1 MSTTFNV
8 QTFLGQNGYGLNT
21 LDLSVR
27 FHGALYFRDAP
38 EQVPVHVSIRLSDEW
53 ATVLPSVQDVSK
65 EKLTAKKPLTLA
77 MFPFLP
83 LPSFFDPTDTCQWQQ
98 LTKQIEH
105 CLVVDPLLDSK
116 NPECY
121 RFMRELFWMAFIA
134 AYPDFPRG
142 KWLRWNA
149 LIPMEGDFISHWT
162 LKDEDTE
169 LPDIPIHVIIWEQ
182 FQSIIS
188 DTLSIHCVQ

>member
-1 MSTTFNV
+1 MSTTFNAE
-8 QTFLGQNGYGLNT
+8 TFLGQNGYGLNT
-21 LDLSVR
+21 LELSVR

-65 EKLTAKKPLTLA
+65 EKLAAKKPLTL
-77 MFPFLP
+77 
-83 LPSFFDPTDTCQWQQ
+83 WQQ

-105 CLVVDPLLDSK
+105 CLVADPLLDSK
-116 NPECY
+116 HPECY
-121 RFMRELFWMAFIA
+121 RLMRELFWMAFIA

-149 LIPMEGDFISHWT
+149 LIPMEGDFISHWM

-169 LPDIPIHVIIWEQ
+169 LPDIPIHVVIWEQ
-182 FQSIIS
+182 FRSIIS
-188 DTLSIHCVQ
+188 DTLLIHCVQ